1 MLACSS
7 SNRRGAASNGLA
19 GMSSATPRFR
29 AVFEGG
35 AASDSNSPKVHRRE
49 SCLAS
54 VHTKPVSPPRHA
66 EFFFPFFISAT
77 EFLYL
82 ASASPRS
89 VCVQVQRDL
98 PFVLEERLSYLAYQL
113 QVLSPTTRLLS
124 RHQLNHV
131 LQGGIPAIPLPS
143 LPNPYFFVHMCLSD
157 DVTFQFLQ
165 PHLARDECR
174 TALYVFEESL
184 GSLG

>member
-29 AVFEGG
+29 AVFAGG
-35 AASDSNSPKVHRRE
+35 AANDSNSPKVHRRE

-66 EFFFPFFISAT
+66 EFYFFL
-77 EFLYL
+77 LYL
-82 ASASPRS
+82 SNGVS
-89 VCVQVQRDL
+89 L
-98 PFVLEERLSYLAYQL
+98 PCFGLTSLRMCTGTARLLFVLEERLSYLAYQL

-157 DVTFQFLQ
+157 DVTFHFLQ

-174 TALYVFEESL
+174 TALYVFDESL